1 MKIAIS
7 GSNGFIGQ
15 ELCKYLEKQKYSII
29 RIPHNMIYRQPEEL
43 KEILSSVDIVINL
56 AGSSIQ
62 KRWTRKYKI
71 EIYRSRVHTTRI
83 IVKTIASLQNRPK
96 KLISVSAIGIY
107 DSKNEHDEY
116 SQNLSFDFLGK
127 VAKDW
132 EEASLY
138 AKNLGL
144 EVYVFRLGIV
154 LGNTGGMIKKL
165 YPLFYIGLGA
175 VISSG
180 KQFMSFIHISDLIN
194 MFHYAI
200 ESKLPDGTYNAVAP
214 QYTTNKEFSR
224 VFAQLLKRPL
234 LLKIPKHALHLI
246 YGKGA
251 TFLYTGQAVKP
262 TALIEQNFPFQFSD
276 IKSSLED
283 IIYKFQS

>member
-1 MKIAIS
+1 MKIAITGAS
-7 GSNGFIGQ
+7 GFIGQ
-15 ELCKYLEKQKYSII
+15 ELCKFLEKQNHTII
-29 RIPHNMIYRQPEEL
+29 RIPHNTIYRNTEEL
-43 KEILSSVDIVINL
+43 SEILSSADIVINL
-56 AGSSIQ
+56 AGATIQ
-62 KRWTRKYKI
+62 KRWTRKYRL
-71 EIYRSRVHTTRI
+71 EIYRSRVRTTRA
-83 IVKTIASLQNRPK
+83 IVKTIASLQKRPK

-107 DSKNEHDEY
+107 DSQGEHDEY
-116 SQNLSFDFLGK
+116 SRNLSFDFLGQ

-132 EEASLY
+132 EEATLY
-138 AKNLGL
+138 ANNLGL
-144 EVYVFRLGIV
+144 EVYIFRLGIV
-154 LGNTGGMIKKL
+154 LGNTGGMLKKL
-165 YPLFYIGLGA
+165 YPLFNMGLGA

-180 KQFMSFIHISDLIN
+180 KQPMSFIHISDLLN

-214 QYTTNKEFSR
+214 EYTTNKEFSR

-234 LLKIPKHALHLI
+234 LFKIPKQVLHLM

-262 TALIEQNFPFQFSD
+262 IALMDQHFPFQFCD

-283 IIYKFQS
+283 LISKFRS